1 VQHAID
7 QDLVVEDAMKDQVR
21 SEYEDPYGESNL
33 RRGPAHH
40 RLPTERLTSGAQ
52 LRDEAASAGGIV
64 SRDDVTDLAQIGS
77 GASRHDDRLQGAAF
91 SMAA

>member
-1 VQHAID
+1 
-7 QDLVVEDAMKDQVR
+7 MKDQVR

-40 RLPTERLTSGAQ
+40 RLATERLTTGAQ
-52 LRDEAASAGGIV
+52 LRDEAAGARRIV
-64 SRDDVTDLAQIGS
+64 SRDKVTDFAQVGS
-77 GASRHDDRLQGAAF
+77 GSARHDDRLQGPAF

>member
-1 VQHAID
+1 
-7 QDLVVEDAMKDQVR
+7 MKDQVR

-40 RLPTERLTSGAQ
+40 RLTTERPTSGAQ
-52 LRDEAASAGGIV
+52 LRDEAAGTRRIV
-64 SRDDVTDLAQIGS
+64 SRDDVTNLAQIGT
-77 GASRHDDRLQGAAF
+77 GLSRQDDRLQEAAF

>member
-1 VQHAID
+1 M
-7 QDLVVEDAMKDQVR
+7 EDQVR

-40 RLPTERLTSGAQ
+40 RLTTERLTSGAQ
-52 LRDEAASAGGIV
+52 LRDEAAGPRRIV
-64 SRDDVTDLAQIGS
+64 SRDEVTDLAQIGS
-77 GASRHDDRLQGAAF
+77 GLSRQDDRLQEAAF